1 MLKKQSMIRSLKYII
16 EDHQEEVIYAT
27 NRQVPSR
34 VATEIADILYI
45 KKIQNYQKQVFTLLR
60 NLYSKN
66 DIRTKRKSKKQAN

>member
-1 MLKKQSMIRSLKYII
+1 MIRSLKYII

-27 NRQVPSR
+27 NRQIPSR

>member
-1 MLKKQSMIRSLKYII
+1 MIRSLKYII